1 MRLLLAL
8 VLLGLSAVTLAI
20 DPMPFRDDAERA
32 RFQSLMRELRCL
44 QCQNE
49 SLAESN
55 ADMAKDM
62 RRLAF
67 EMMREGKSDAEIVA
81 FFVARYGDFVRFRPA
96 VEGKTL
102 LLWFGPVLIAGFG
115 LVWAILTLRRRTAAL
130 EPRASAPDRDDWD

>member
-1 MRLLLAL
+1 MRLLVAL
-8 VLLGLSAVTLAI
+8 LLLTLGGPTFGI
-20 DPMPFRDDAERA
+20 DPMPFRDDAERV
-32 RFQSLMRELRCL
+32 RFQNLMRELRCL

-67 EMMREGKSDAEIVA
+67 EMMRAGKSDAEIVD

-102 LLWFGPVLIAGFG
+102 ALWFGPVLIAVLGMA
-115 LVWAILTLRRRTAAL
+115 WALLALRRRAAAL
-130 EPRASAPDRDDWD
+130 EPQASAAGGDDWD